1 MSVIKKARKIYKLV
15 SLILLLICVIITAF
29 FIVKGL
35 KIKNLNKPDQQFNN
49 EKSDNNPADNSQ
61 NLIDQMQYNLIIDNL
76 GISAP
81 VIMNIDG
88 NNSDEYNNALENGVA
103 HLKGSA
109 LFGKSGN
116 VFIFGHSSHQMES
129 SGNYKEIFAK
139 LGEIKNGDII
149 EIQGQEARYIYS
161 VKNKVVVEPNDVSVA
176 SQNLNLKQLTLMTC
190 WPIGT
195 TEKRLVVIS
204 ELLENN

>member
-15 SLILLLICVIITAF
+15 SLILLIICIIITAF

-35 KIKNLNKPDQQFNN
+35 KIKNLNQSGQQLNG
-49 EKSDNNPADNSQ
+49 EKSDKNSADNSE
-61 NLIDQMQYNLIIDNL
+61 NLNNQMQYNLIIDNL
-76 GISAP
+76 EISTP
-81 VIMNIDG
+81 VIMNVDG
-88 NNSDEYNNALENGVA
+88 NNSDEYNHALENGVA

-109 LFGKSGN
+109 LFGKPGN
-116 VFIFGHSSHQMES
+116 VFIFGHSSHQIES

-139 LGEIKNGDII
+139 LGEMKNGDIV
-149 EIQGQEARYIYS
+149 EIQGQEARYKYS

-176 SQNLNLKQLTLMTC
+176 SQNFNLKQLTLMTC

-204 ELLENN
+204 ELLEDN

>member
-1 MSVIKKARKIYKLV
+1 MSVIKKAKKIYKIASIIIIIVCIIFTLF
-15 SLILLLICVIITAF
+15 LIT
-29 FIVKGL
+29 KGL
-35 KIKNLNKPDQQFNN
+35 KAKYFQQSDQINN
-49 EKSDNNPADNSQ
+49 NDKSSSESAQSIQTSANQ
-61 NLIDQMQYNLIIDNL
+61 LQYNLIIDNL
-76 GISAP
+76 KISAP
-81 VIMNIDG
+81 VIMNVDG
-88 NNSDEYNNALENGVA
+88 NNSEEYNKALENGVA

-116 VFIFGHSSHQMES
+116 VFIFGHSSHQIDS

-139 LGEIKNGDII
+139 LGEIKIGDII
-149 EIQGQEARYIYS
+149 EIQGQEARYVYS
-161 VKNKVVVEPNDVSVA
+161 VKDKVVVESNDVSVA
-176 SQNLNLKQLTLMTC
+176 SQNFNLKQLTLMTC